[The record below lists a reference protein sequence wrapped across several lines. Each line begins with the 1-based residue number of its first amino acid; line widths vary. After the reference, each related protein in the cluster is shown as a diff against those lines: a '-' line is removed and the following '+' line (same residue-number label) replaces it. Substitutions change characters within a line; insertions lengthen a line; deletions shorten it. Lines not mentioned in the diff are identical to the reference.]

1 MTKEEYSRLGL
12 YPAGKLEMLEETV
25 YMYVNKVYGITYEF
39 HVKKFKKSSYF
50 HYGYNGKVYKKERD
64 LLEELKNI
72 PFDPRGGGLA
82 V

>member
-25 YMYVNKVYGITYEF
+25 YMYVNKVY
-39 HVKKFKKSSYF
+39 S
-50 HYGYNGKVYKKERD
+50 
-64 LLEELKNI
+64 KN
-72 PFDPRGGGLA
+72 